1 MNAVDA
7 GGTRRFAR
15 AQAGAGGRGRR
26 LEQFNYL
33 AILISL
39 VIGLAMAQVLTGL
52 GRLIQARARVVF
64 YWPSVV
70 WAVLF
75 LVIQIE
81 SWWSLF
87 RMRGVQVWNFFAFLV
102 VVAHPVGLYLICS
115 LILPDPA
122 EFSAARP
129 VDLRANYF
137 DHRHW
142 FYGLIIAVSVT
153 RLARPWV
160 TPDAPLTALDVT
172 VQIMIIGAAAVA
184 MVTRN
189 VVVHRAL
196 PVLACVLMATY
207 YALVYIR
214 LA

>member
-1 MNAVDA
+1 M
-7 GGTRRFAR
+7 
-15 AQAGAGGRGRR
+15 
-26 LEQFNYL
+26 EQFNYL
-33 AILISL
+33 AILLSL
-39 VIGLAMAQVLTGL
+39 IIGLAMAQVLTGL

-75 LVIQIE
+75 QVILIE

-87 RMRGVQVWNFFAFLV
+87 RMREVQEWNFFAFLV
-102 VVAHPVGLYLICS
+102 VAAHPVGLYLICA

-122 EFSAARP
+122 EFSEDRP

-137 DHRHW
+137 DHRRW
-142 FYGLIIAVSVT
+142 FYGLIIAVSLA
-153 RLARPWV
+153 RLARPFV
-160 TPDAPLTALDVT
+160 TPDAPLTSLDII
-172 VQIMIIGAAAVA
+172 VQLMIIGAAAVA
-184 MVTRN
+184 MVARN
-189 VVVHRAL
+189 TLVHRAL
-196 PVLACVLMATY
+196 PVMASMLMAVY

>member
-1 MNAVDA
+1 M
-7 GGTRRFAR
+7 TRPAR
-15 AQAGAGGRGRR
+15 ADLLKPSEDVGREWG

-39 VIGLAMAQVLTGL
+39 VIGLAMAQVLNGL
-52 GRLIQARARVVF
+52 GRLIQARTRVVF

-87 RMRGVQVWNFFAFLV
+87 RMRDVQNWNFFAFLV

-115 LILPDPA
+115 LVLPDPA
-122 EFSAARP
+122 EFGGDKP

-137 DHRHW
+137 DHRRW
-142 FYGLIIAVSVT
+142 FYALIVVVSLA
-153 RLARPWV
+153 RLARPFV
-160 TPDAPLTALDVT
+160 TPDARLTFLDVT
-172 VQIMIIGAAAVA
+172 VQSLIVVAAIVA
-184 MVTRN
+184 TLTRN

-196 PVLACVLMATY
+196 PVLASVLMATY

>member
-1 MNAVDA
+1 
-7 GGTRRFAR
+7 
-15 AQAGAGGRGRR
+15 

-52 GRLIQARARVVF
+52 GRLIQARTRVVF

-87 RMRGVQVWNFFAFLV
+87 RMRAVHDWNFFAFLV

-115 LILPDPA
+115 LVLPDPA
-122 EFSAARP
+122 EFGGDKP

-137 DHRHW
+137 DHRRW
-142 FYGLIIAVSVT
+142 FYALIVVVSLA
-153 RLARPWV
+153 RLARPFV
-160 TPDAPLTALDVT
+160 TPDAQLTVLDVT
-172 VQIMIIGAAAVA
+172 VQSMIVVAAITATL
-184 MVTRN
+184 TRN
-189 VVVHRAL
+189 MLVHRAL